1 MHTRMYIIMGKM
13 PQEPRRPPETK
24 HEQKTEATRRA
35 LLQAARRIFARDGF
49 ETCRIEDIAA
59 ATGHTR
65 GAFYAHFQSKEDLFF
80 ALLEQEAT
88 RQIDRLRAALE
99 RCPKQQ
105 RLAAVR
111 SFFVNR
117 ASDRQWVMLLIE
129 FKLYALRHPRMRPRL
144 AATHRRIRS
153 SLKLETITELLPKRW
168 SANPKSDNLRKVAC
182 EAILSGLVLETA
194 YDPERISGAELASVL
209 GQLFDVTLKLKG

>member
-1 MHTRMYIIMGKM
+1 M
-13 PQEPRRPPETK
+13 PRQTPGRPSGTK

-80 ALLEQEAT
+80 ALLEEETT

-99 RCPKQQ
+99 GCRKQE
-105 RLAAVR
+105 RLSTVR
-111 SFFVNR
+111 RFFVDR
-117 ASDRQWVMLLIE
+117 ATDRQWVMLLIE

-144 AATHRRIRS
+144 AATHRLVRS
-153 SLKLETITELLPKRW
+153 SLKLESIRELLPKRL
-168 SANPKSDNLRKVAC
+168 SANPQSENVSKVAL

-194 YDPERISGAELASVL
+194 YDPERISRPELASVL
-209 GQLFDVTLKLKG
+209 GQLFDFALKLKE